1 MDFLYHR
8 RKRNE
13 ALLPFNNGYC
23 IIGVKG
29 SLFTK
34 YVSSLS
40 YSTKQYDDQQVVIM
54 RISQDFKE
62 EQMTD
67 KGDLKCAE
75 MACGILCVS
84 RILANKMLQ

>member
-1 MDFLYHR
+1 MVIV
-8 RKRNE
+8 
-13 ALLPFNNGYC
+13 LLGL
-23 IIGVKG
+23 KA
-29 SLFTK
+29 
-34 YVSSLS
+34 VSSQSMLAL
-40 YSTKQYDDQQVVIM
+40 YLIQLNNMIDQQVVIM